1 METTACVKHR
11 YNYKHGLS
19 NERLY
24 HVWYGMMYRCY
35 NPNCEGYKNY
45 GGRGIVICDEWRND
59 YFAFKKWAYE
69 SGYDDKA
76 PKGVCT
82 IDRIDVNGNYEP
94 SNCRWA
100 TTIQQGRNT
109 RRNLLVTYNGET
121 KPLSEW
127 CEELNLKYDPIHNR
141 IEKGWDVTLAFNTPL
156 SSEYESFASICRRHG
171 INPGTARDRI
181 VKFGWTFEEAIN
193 TPSRGRGTHRSAEH
207 GYANCKICG
216 KEFHKRTAWQ
226 IYCGEQCY
234 KEASKTHH
242 KKIQHTA

>member
-1 METTACVKHR
+1 MSRRKYKYSQYDNDENRKLYDTWAKMKERCLKEDSPR
-11 YNYKHGLS
+11 YKD
-19 NERLY
+19 
-24 HVWYGMMYRCY
+24 
-35 NPNCEGYKNY
+35 Y
-45 GGRGIVICDEWRND
+45 GGRGIKICQEWIDD
-59 YFAFKKWAYE
+59 YDNFAEWALTH
-69 SGYDDKA
+69 GHQMNL
-76 PKGVCT
+76 T
-82 IDRIDVNGNYEP
+82 LDRIDNNGNYEP

-100 TTIQQGRNT
+100 TTVQQGRNT

-141 IEKGWDVTLAFNTPL
+141 IEKGWDITLAFNTPL

-171 INPGTARDRI
+171 INPSTARDRI

-193 TPSRGRGTHRSAEH
+193 TPSRGRGTHRAAEH
-207 GYANCKICG
+207 GYTNCKVCG
-216 KEFHKRTAWQ
+216 KEFHKKTAWQ